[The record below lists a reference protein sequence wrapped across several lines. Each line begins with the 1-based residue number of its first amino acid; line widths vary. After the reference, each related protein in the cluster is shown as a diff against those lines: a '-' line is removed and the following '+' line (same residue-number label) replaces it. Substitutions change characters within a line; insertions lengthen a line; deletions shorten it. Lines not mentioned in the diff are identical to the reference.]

1 MVQIPRLAFLHR
13 EIDILSESGPL
24 LCRVS
29 FFVRPTTMGSS
40 VRWFVRRFPND
51 SEAKNR
57 PGTTNRKTANLIRVS
72 RAALVRWNVPARF

>member
-29 FFVRPTTMGSS
+29 FFVQLTTIGSS
-40 VRWFVRRFPND
+40 VRLFARRFPND

-57 PGTTNRKTANLIRVS
+57 PSTTNRKTANLIRVS
-72 RAALVRWNVPARF
+72 RAAVARWNVPARL